1 MRSTRGRWLGLYS
14 WLLLAYLLVPIIGMV
29 FFSFNDVLAGR
40 PQVSF
45 QWNGGTLRWYRE
57 LTQIVGLPESFWL
70 SIRLAVASTIVATIV
85 GTLLALALVR
95 YEGKKFRGRRIVD
108 QTLFMNIAAPEIVMG
123 ASLLG
128 MFASYHIA
136 RGFTTLLL
144 SHAVFS
150 IAYVTVT
157 VRARLQGFDRHL
169 EEAAGDLGAKPL
181 TTFRLVTLPMIMPG
195 VLAGAMMA
203 FALSLDDFVVSNF
216 VSGTTL
222 PFPVWVYGATRM
234 GVPPQVFVFGTII
247 FLLGAAAAIGSLVMS
262 RRGMKRS

>member
-95 YEGKKFRGRRIVD
+95 YKGKTFRGRRIVD

-136 RGFTTLLL
+136 RGFTTLLI

-150 IAYVTVT
+150 LAYVTVT

-169 EEAAGDLGAKPL
+169 EEAAGDLGSTPL

-216 VSGTTL
+216 VAGTTL

-234 GVPPQVFVFGTII
+234 GVPPQVFVFGTLI
-247 FLLGAAAAIGSLVMS
+247 FLLGAAAAMGSLVMS
-262 RRGMKRS
+262 RRGMKRT

>member
-14 WLLLAYLLVPIIGMV
+14 WLLLAYLLVPIVGMV
-29 FFSFNDVLAGR
+29 FFSFNNVLAGR

-95 YEGKKFRGRRIVD
+95 YEGKKFRGRRLVD
-108 QTLFMNIAAPEIVMG
+108 QTLFTNIAAPEIVMG

-128 MFASYHIA
+128 MFASYHLA
-136 RGFTTLLL
+136 RGFTTLLI

-150 IAYVTVT
+150 LAYVTVT

-169 EEAAGDLGAKPL
+169 EEAAGDLGSPPL

-216 VSGTTL
+216 VAGTTL

-234 GVPPQVFVFGTII
+234 GVPPQVFVFGTLI

-262 RRGMKRS
+262 RRGLKRT

>member
-1 MRSTRGRWLGLYS
+1 MSKRRGRWLGLYS
-14 WLLLAYLLVPIIGMV
+14 WLLLAYLLVPIVGMV

-40 PQVSF
+40 PQITF
-45 QWNGGTLRWYRE
+45 QWNGATLRWYRE
-57 LTQIVGLPESFWL
+57 LTQVVGLPESFWL
-70 SIRLAVASTIVATIV
+70 SIRLAVVSTVIATAV

-95 YEGKKFRGRRIVD
+95 YEGKKFRGRSVVD

-128 MFASYHIA
+128 MFASLHIA

-169 EEAAGDLGAKPL
+169 EEASGDLGATPL

-247 FLLGAAAAIGSLVMS
+247 FLLGLAGALASLAMS
-262 RRGMKRS
+262 RRNLTTN

>member
-1 MRSTRGRWLGLYS
+1 MSALDAKLRKTMQLELKRIQSQVGITFLYVTHDQEEAMTMSDRIVVMNRGRIEGLGS
-14 WLLLAYLLVPIIGMV
+14 PR
-29 FFSFNDVLAGR
+29 DVYEQ
-40 PQVSF
+40 P
-45 QWNGGTLRWYRE
+45 
-57 LTQIVGLPESFWL
+57 
-70 SIRLAVASTIVATIV
+70 STEFVATIV

-136 RGFTTLLL
+136 RGFTTLLI

-150 IAYVTVT
+150 LAYVTVT

-169 EEAAGDLGAKPL
+169 EEAAGDLGSTPL

-216 VSGTTL
+216 VAGTTL

-234 GVPPQVFVFGTII
+234 GVPPQVFVFGTLI

-262 RRGMKRS
+262 RRGMKRT